1 MKLAKFIYPMFLVAI
16 GLHGLLLFVPI
27 GDAADAD
34 SVEEDIALSELPE
47 SAKGKLDSAADSPLG
62 PLPVPDLNVAAGGAA
77 AAGTATGGAIAK
89 TPGGAASTAT
99 TSARTAVTSAPTTR
113 AARTRTA
120 ARPAAARPAIA
131 PATATARTSAS
142 AGTSGR
148 STASGATTSGSA
160 GAGDNGSGSS
170 IGLSIA
176 EPSDDGLP
184 SLESANASSGSS
196 ISLARDVNA
205 SASSNEGTT
214 ANEPAIASLIASAT
228 GRVSDALKSLSNDF
242 AADFTYAEEGT
253 DTAGLEERR
262 KRWVE
267 NISQQANTDLSS
279 GETVEPIELEA
290 AKLNYP
296 IEESAQADRRA
307 FRICLDDA
315 VPNDA
320 EVAVLFDSQGK
331 VVAEPEM
338 TLSSGYQAIDKEIL
352 AMAAEAEG
360 FPDDR
365 ESKAYLLAFDVEYV
379 ADSCVSLP
387 KLKK

>member
-1 MKLAKFIYPMFLVAI
+1 MKLANFIYPMFLVAI

-47 SAKGKLDSAADSPLG
+47 SAKGKLAPAADSLLV

-77 AAGTATGGAIAK
+77 AGGVAGSAIAK

-99 TSARTAVTSAPTTR
+99 TSARTSAASAPTAR

-120 ARPAAARPAIA
+120 ARPAAARPATA
-131 PATATARTSAS
+131 PANATARTSAS
-142 AGTSGR
+142 AGTTGQ
-148 STASGATTSGSA
+148 STAAGATTSGSA
-160 GAGDNGSGSS
+160 AGSS
-170 IGLSIA
+170 GLSIA
-176 EPSDDGLP
+176 DPSDDALP
-184 SLESANASSGSS
+184 SFESANASSGSS

-214 ANEPAIASLIASAT
+214 ANEPAISSLIASAT
-228 GRVSDALKSLSNDF
+228 GRVTDALKSLSSDF
-242 AADFTYAEEGT
+242 AADFTYTEEGT
-253 DTAGLEERR
+253 DTAGLEDRR

-290 AKLNYP
+290 AELSYP

-307 FRICLDDA
+307 FRICLDDV

-331 VVAEPEM
+331 VVADPEM
-338 TLSSGYQAIDKEIL
+338 TLSSGYPAIDKEIL

-387 KLKK
+387 KLKE

>member
-34 SVEEDIALSELPE
+34 SVEEDIVLSELPE
-47 SAKGKLDSAADSPLG
+47 SANGKLDPAANSPLG
-62 PLPVPDLNVAAGGAA
+62 PLPVPDLNVAAGGGV
-77 AAGTATGGAIAK
+77 AGSSAGGAIAK
-89 TPGGAASTAT
+89 TPSGAASTAT
-99 TSARTAVTSAPTTR
+99 TAARTAVAST
-113 AARTRTA
+113 ARPRTA
-120 ARPAAARPAIA
+120 ARPAARPAATRPATA
-131 PATATARTSAS
+131 PATPSNTTARTSAS
-142 AGTSGR
+142 AGTTGQ
-148 STASGATTSGSA
+148 STASGATAFG
-160 GAGDNGSGSS
+160 NGSGSS
-170 IGLSIA
+170 VGLSIA
-176 EPSDDGLP
+176 EPSDDALPSDALP
-184 SLESANASSGSS
+184 SLESSNASSGSS

-205 SASSNEGTT
+205 AASNTDGGT
-214 ANEPAIASLIASAT
+214 ANEPAIANLIASAT
-228 GRVSDALKSLSNDF
+228 GRVSDALKSLSSDF
-242 AADFTYAEEGT
+242 AADFTYIEEGT
-253 DTAGLEERR
+253 DTAGLEARR
-262 KRWVE
+262 QRWVE

-290 AKLNYP
+290 AELSYP
-296 IEESAQADRRA
+296 IEASAQADRRA

-338 TLSSGYQAIDKEIL
+338 TLSSGYPAIDKEIL

-360 FPDDR
+360 FPVER

-379 ADSCVSLP
+379 AESCVSLP